1 MASDWPSV
9 GACCAPIGR
18 CTCLQMSGH
27 LGSRPYREAVWELQS
42 RPGCVPV
49 REFWHSDPQVPLEAI
64 PVGTHSGSAP
74 APRSLPSFI
83 PSCQD
88 LGSFETQQRREIYPE
103 RSVKGSIG
111 APGIPGMNG
120 QKGEPR
126 LPGTV
131 GQNGIPGPKGEPGE
145 QGEKGDTGESGPKG
159 DTGKRENLENLVV
172 QGKRENQVSLVLR
185 GNQAYQ
191 DYQEQKVNVG
201 RQGLLEE
208 VSEGILEPLDQ
219 RGNKVNQELEAQRGP
234 RGDRG
239 DKGDS
244 GALGPRGP
252 PGQKGDQGATEI
264 IDYNGNLHEA
274 LQVPVWHPMAAP

>member
-1 MASDWPSV
+1 
-9 GACCAPIGR
+9 
-18 CTCLQMSGH
+18 
-27 LGSRPYREAVWELQS
+27 
-42 RPGCVPV
+42 
-49 REFWHSDPQVPLEAI
+49 
-64 PVGTHSGSAP
+64 
-74 APRSLPSFI
+74 
-83 PSCQD
+83 
-88 LGSFETQQRREIYPE
+88 
-103 RSVKGSIG
+103 
-111 APGIPGMNG
+111 MNG

-274 LQVPVWHPMAAP
+274 LQDSNSVILGSDLGVLVRPVPYRCTIAHRFPPMPMIVLVTLPTYQMIPFLD

>member
-1 MASDWPSV
+1 
-9 GACCAPIGR
+9 
-18 CTCLQMSGH
+18 
-27 LGSRPYREAVWELQS
+27 
-42 RPGCVPV
+42 
-49 REFWHSDPQVPLEAI
+49 
-64 PVGTHSGSAP
+64 
-74 APRSLPSFI
+74 
-83 PSCQD
+83 
-88 LGSFETQQRREIYPE
+88 
-103 RSVKGSIG
+103 
-111 APGIPGMNG
+111 MNR

-159 DTGKRENLENLVV
+159 DTGKREN
-172 QGKRENQVSLVLR
+172 QVSLVLR
-185 GNQAYQ
+185 GNQDYQ

-208 VSEGILEPLDQ
+208 VNEGVLEPLDQ
-219 RGNKVNQELEAQRGP
+219 RG
-234 RGDRG
+234 DCC
-239 DKGDS
+239 DKRES

-274 LQVPVWHPMAAP
+274 LQASDCSLP